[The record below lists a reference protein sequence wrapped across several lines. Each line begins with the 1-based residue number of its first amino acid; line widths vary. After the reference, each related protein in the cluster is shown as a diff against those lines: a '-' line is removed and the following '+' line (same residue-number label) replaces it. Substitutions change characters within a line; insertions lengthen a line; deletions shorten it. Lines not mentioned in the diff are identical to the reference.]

1 MPYILFDSHSGV
13 PLARIDADPE
23 NASLAPGLLAIK
35 CEADASPDD
44 VPRWK
49 EAAATAQ
56 PELSEM
62 ERLQRAQA
70 TKIVSI
76 DAETAAAITAGFF
89 YVVEGITYHFSYD
102 TFDQQNFADTANVA
116 LLSQMGGQGLPESVA
131 WNAYKNW
138 QDGKGE
144 LARLTFT
151 AETFLALYTAGAVA
165 HKAARMAE
173 GGSRKEA
180 VAAAVA
186 RGATVEELEAI

>member
-62 ERLQRAQA
+62 ELLLRAQA
-70 TKIVSI
+70 AKIVSI

-89 YVVEGITYHFSYD
+89 YVVDGITYHFSYD

-116 LLSQMGGQGLPESVA
+116 LLAQMGGKGLPESVA

-144 LARLTFT
+144 LVRLTFT

>member
-44 VPRWK
+44 VARWK
-49 EAAATAQ
+49 EAATTAQ

-62 ERLQRAQA
+62 ELLLRAQA

-138 QDGKGE
+138 QDSKGE
-144 LARLTFT
+144 LVRLTFT

>member
-49 EAAATAQ
+49 EAAATAP
-56 PELSEM
+56 PEPSEM
-62 ERLQRAQA
+62 ELLLRAQA
-70 TKIVSI
+70 AKIVSI

-89 YVVEGITYHFSYD
+89 YVVDGITYHFSYD

-131 WNAYKNW
+131 WNAYRNW

-144 LARLTFT
+144 LVRLTFT

>member
-44 VPRWK
+44 VARWK
-49 EAAATAQ
+49 EAATTAQ
-56 PELSEM
+56 PEHSEM
-62 ERLQRAQA
+62 ELLLRAQA

-89 YVVEGITYHFSYD
+89 YVVDGITYHFSYD

-144 LARLTFT
+144 LVRLTFT

-186 RGATVEELEAI
+186 RGATIEELEAI

>member
-144 LARLTFT
+144 LVRLTFT

>member
-44 VPRWK
+44 VARWK
-49 EAAATAQ
+49 EAATTAQ
-56 PELSEM
+56 PEPSEK
-62 ERLQRAQA
+62 ELLLHAQA
-70 TKIVSI
+70 AKIVSI

-89 YVVEGITYHFSYD
+89 YVVDGVTYHFSYD

-138 QDGKGE
+138 QDSKGD
-144 LARLTFT
+144 LVRLTFT

>member
-1 MPYILFDSHSGV
+1 MPYIIFDSHSGV

-89 YVVEGITYHFSYD
+89 YVVDGITYHFSYD

-144 LARLTFT
+144 LVRLTFT

-186 RGATVEELEAI
+186 RGATIEELEAI

>member
-44 VPRWK
+44 VARWK

-62 ERLQRAQA
+62 ELLLRAQA

-89 YVVEGITYHFSYD
+89 YVVDSITYHFSYD

-144 LARLTFT
+144 LVRLTFT

-186 RGATVEELEAI
+186 RGATIEELEAI

>member
-44 VPRWK
+44 VARWK
-49 EAAATAQ
+49 EAATTAQ

-62 ERLQRAQA
+62 ELLLRAQA
-70 TKIVSI
+70 AKIVSI

-89 YVVEGITYHFSYD
+89 YVVDSITYHFSYD

-131 WNAYKNW
+131 WNAYRNW

-144 LARLTFT
+144 LVRLTFT

-186 RGATVEELEAI
+186 RGATIEELEAI

>member
-44 VPRWK
+44 VARWK
-49 EAAATAQ
+49 EAATTAQ

-62 ERLQRAQA
+62 ELLLRAQA

-89 YVVEGITYHFSYD
+89 YVVDGVTYHFSYD

-144 LARLTFT
+144 LVRLTFT

-186 RGATVEELEAI
+186 RGATIEELEAI

>member
-89 YVVEGITYHFSYD
+89 YVVDSITYHFSYD

-144 LARLTFT
+144 LVRLTFT

-186 RGATVEELEAI
+186 RGATIEELEAI

>member
-44 VPRWK
+44 VARWK
-49 EAAATAQ
+49 EAATTAP

-62 ERLQRAQA
+62 ERLLRAQA
-70 TKIVSI
+70 AKIVSI

-89 YVVEGITYHFSYD
+89 YVVDGITYHFSYD

-144 LARLTFT
+144 LVRLTFT

-186 RGATVEELEAI
+186 RGATIEELEAI

>member
-44 VPRWK
+44 VARWK
-49 EAAATAQ
+49 EAAATAP

-70 TKIVSI
+70 AKIVSI

-89 YVVEGITYHFSYD
+89 YVVDGITYHFSYD

-144 LARLTFT
+144 LVRLTFT

-186 RGATVEELEAI
+186 RGATIEELEAI

>member
-35 CEADASPDD
+35 CEADVSPDD
-44 VPRWK
+44 VARWK
-49 EAAATAQ
+49 EAATTAQ
-56 PELSEM
+56 PELSEK
-62 ERLQRAQA
+62 ELLLRAQA
-70 TKIVSI
+70 AKIVSI

-89 YVVEGITYHFSYD
+89 YVVDGITYHFSYD

-144 LARLTFT
+144 LVRLTFT

-186 RGATVEELEAI
+186 RGATIEELEAI

>member
-49 EAAATAQ
+49 EAAATAP

-62 ERLQRAQA
+62 ELLLRAQA
-70 TKIVSI
+70 AKIVSI

-89 YVVEGITYHFSYD
+89 YAVDGVTYHFSYD

-144 LARLTFT
+144 LVRLTFT

-186 RGATVEELEAI
+186 RGATIEELEAI

>member
-44 VPRWK
+44 VPWWK
-49 EAAATAQ
+49 EAATTAQ
-56 PELSEM
+56 PEPSEK
-62 ERLQRAQA
+62 ELLLHAQA
-70 TKIVSI
+70 AKIVSI

-89 YVVEGITYHFSYD
+89 YVVDGITYHFSYD

-144 LARLTFT
+144 LVRLTFT

-186 RGATVEELEAI
+186 RGATIEELEAI

>member
-89 YVVEGITYHFSYD
+89 YVVDGITYHFSYD

-186 RGATVEELEAI
+186 RGATIEELEAI

>member
-44 VPRWK
+44 VSRWK
-49 EAAATAQ
+49 EAAATAP
-56 PELSEM
+56 PEPSEM
-62 ERLQRAQA
+62 ELLLRAQA
-70 TKIVSI
+70 AKIVSI

-89 YVVEGITYHFSYD
+89 YVVDGITYHFSYD

-144 LARLTFT
+144 LVRLTFT
-151 AETFLALYTAGAVA
+151 AESFLALYTGGAVA

-173 GGSRKEA
+173 GGTRK
-180 VAAAVA
+180 AALAEAVA
-186 RGATVEELEAI
+186 RGATAEELEAI

>member
-44 VPRWK
+44 VSRWK
-49 EAAATAQ
+49 EAAATAP
-56 PELSEM
+56 PEPSEM
-62 ERLQRAQA
+62 ELLLRAQVA
-70 TKIVSI
+70 KIVSI

-89 YVVEGITYHFSYD
+89 YVVDGVTYHFSYD

-138 QDGKGE
+138 QDSKGE
-144 LARLTFT
+144 LVRLTFT

>member
-35 CEADASPDD
+35 CEANASPDD

-62 ERLQRAQA
+62 ELLLRAQA
-70 TKIVSI
+70 AKIVSI

-89 YVVEGITYHFSYD
+89 YVVDGVTYHFSYD

-131 WNAYKNW
+131 WNAYRNW
-138 QDGKGE
+138 QDSKGE
-144 LARLTFT
+144 LVRLTFT

>member
-89 YVVEGITYHFSYD
+89 YVVDGITYHFSYD

-144 LARLTFT
+144 LVRLTFT

>member
-44 VPRWK
+44 VARWK
-49 EAAATAQ
+49 EAATTAQ
-56 PELSEM
+56 PELSEK
-62 ERLQRAQA
+62 ELLLRAQA
-70 TKIVSI
+70 AKIVSI

-89 YVVEGITYHFSYD
+89 YVVDGVTYHFSYD

-138 QDGKGE
+138 QDSKGE
-144 LARLTFT
+144 LVRLTFT

>member
-44 VPRWK
+44 VARWK

-56 PELSEM
+56 PELSEK
-62 ERLQRAQA
+62 ELLLRAQA
-70 TKIVSI
+70 AKIVSI

-89 YVVEGITYHFSYD
+89 YVVDGITYHFSYD

-186 RGATVEELEAI
+186 RGATIEELEAI

>member
-49 EAAATAQ
+49 EAAATAP

-62 ERLQRAQA
+62 ELLLRAQA
-70 TKIVSI
+70 AKIVSI

-89 YVVEGITYHFSYD
+89 YVVDGVTYHFSYD

-138 QDGKGE
+138 QDSKGE
-144 LARLTFT
+144 LVRLTFT

-186 RGATVEELEAI
+186 RGATIEELEAI

>member
-44 VPRWK
+44 VSRWK
-49 EAAATAQ
+49 EAAATAP

-62 ERLQRAQA
+62 ELLLRAQA
-70 TKIVSI
+70 AKIVSI

-89 YVVEGITYHFSYD
+89 YVVDGVTYHFSYD

-138 QDGKGE
+138 QDSKGE
-144 LARLTFT
+144 LVRLTFT

>member
-49 EAAATAQ
+49 EAAATAP

-62 ERLQRAQA
+62 ELLLRAQA
-70 TKIVSI
+70 AKIVSI

-89 YVVEGITYHFSYD
+89 YVVDGITYHFSYD

-131 WNAYKNW
+131 WNAYRNW

-144 LARLTFT
+144 LVRLTFT

-173 GGSRKEA
+173 GGSRHEA
-180 VAAAVA
+180 AAAAVA
-186 RGATVEELEAI
+186 RGATIEEREAI

>member
-44 VPRWK
+44 VARWK
-49 EAAATAQ
+49 EAATTAQ

-62 ERLQRAQA
+62 ELLLRAQA

-89 YVVEGITYHFSYD
+89 YVVDGITYHFSYD

-144 LARLTFT
+144 LVRLTFT

-180 VAAAVA
+180 VATAVA
-186 RGATVEELEAI
+186 RGATIEELEAI

>member
-44 VPRWK
+44 VARWK

-89 YVVEGITYHFSYD
+89 YVVDGITYHFSYD

-144 LARLTFT
+144 LVRLTFT

>member
-49 EAAATAQ
+49 EAATTAQ
-56 PELSEM
+56 PEPSEK
-62 ERLQRAQA
+62 ELLLHAQA
-70 TKIVSI
+70 AKIVSI

-89 YVVEGITYHFSYD
+89 YVVDGVTYHFSYD

-138 QDGKGE
+138 QDSKGE
-144 LARLTFT
+144 LVRLTFT

>member
-70 TKIVSI
+70 AKIVSI

-89 YVVEGITYHFSYD
+89 YVVDGITYHFSYD

-144 LARLTFT
+144 LVRLTFT

-180 VAAAVA
+180 VATAVA
-186 RGATVEELEAI
+186 RGATIEELEAI

>member
-49 EAAATAQ
+49 EAAATAP

-62 ERLQRAQA
+62 ELLLRAQA
-70 TKIVSI
+70 AKIVSI

-89 YVVEGITYHFSYD
+89 YVVDGVTYHFSYD

-144 LARLTFT
+144 LVRLTFT

-180 VAAAVA
+180 VATAVA
-186 RGATVEELEAI
+186 RGATIEELEAI

>member
-44 VPRWK
+44 VARWK
-49 EAAATAQ
+49 EAATTAQ

-89 YVVEGITYHFSYD
+89 YVVDGITYHFSYD

-186 RGATVEELEAI
+186 RGATIEELEAI

>member
-44 VPRWK
+44 VARWK
-49 EAAATAQ
+49 EAATTAQ

-89 YVVEGITYHFSYD
+89 YVVDSITYHFSYD

-144 LARLTFT
+144 LVRLTFT

-186 RGATVEELEAI
+186 RGATIEELEAI

>member
-62 ERLQRAQA
+62 ELLLRAQA
-70 TKIVSI
+70 AKIVSI

-89 YVVEGITYHFSYD
+89 YVVDGITYHFSYD

-144 LARLTFT
+144 LVRLTFT

>member
-62 ERLQRAQA
+62 ERLLRAQA
-70 TKIVSI
+70 AKIVSI

-89 YVVEGITYHFSYD
+89 YVVDGITYHFSYD

-131 WNAYKNW
+131 WNAYRNW

-144 LARLTFT
+144 LVRLTFT

>member
-44 VPRWK
+44 VARWK

-70 TKIVSI
+70 AKIVSI

-89 YVVEGITYHFSYD
+89 YVVDGITYHFSYD

-144 LARLTFT
+144 LVRLTFT

-186 RGATVEELEAI
+186 RGATIEELEAI

>member
-49 EAAATAQ
+49 EAAATAP

-62 ERLQRAQA
+62 ELLLRAQA
-70 TKIVSI
+70 AKIVSI

-89 YVVEGITYHFSYD
+89 YVVDGVTYHFSYD

-144 LARLTFT
+144 LVRLTFT

>member
-44 VPRWK
+44 VARWK
-49 EAAATAQ
+49 EAATTAQ
-56 PELSEM
+56 LGLSEM
-62 ERLQRAQA
+62 ELLLRAQA
-70 TKIVSI
+70 AKIVSI

-89 YVVEGITYHFSYD
+89 YVVDGITYHFSYD

-144 LARLTFT
+144 LVRLTFT

>member
-49 EAAATAQ
+49 EAAATAP

-62 ERLQRAQA
+62 ELLLRAQA
-70 TKIVSI
+70 AKIVSI

-89 YVVEGITYHFSYD
+89 YVVDGITYHFSYD

-144 LARLTFT
+144 LVRLTFT

-165 HKAARMAE
+165 HQAARMAE